1 MRAGAVKYKFGAG
14 DVKYKLGSGARAR
27 AGGRETQV
35 PVNNRKKQTDVNNVV
50 LVSLLLNLNRAHTL
64 SFCFHWKLWKGKFR
78 LRPLMS
84 PKWDCV
90 IFKSLTSKQI
100 SSSQIVK
107 GVSKFQGINS
117 FLVSYEK
124 DTYTQNI
131 VAESYI

>member
-1 MRAGAVKYKFGAG
+1 
-14 DVKYKLGSGARAR
+14 
-27 AGGRETQV
+27 
-35 PVNNRKKQTDVNNVV
+35 
-50 LVSLLLNLNRAHTL
+50 
-64 SFCFHWKLWKGKFR
+64 
-78 LRPLMS
+78 MS